1 MANTALIM
9 HQIAGMSRQHLPS
22 RTNMMGVIVMSAE
35 ALLGMFLK
43 TSNIM
48 TEQGRI
54 AVGIAEI
61 GMTAKEMT
69 EKRMAGIAEK
79 MTGAEVIMTDIGI
92 LMFMSGRK
100 ITSAT
105 VRSAGMRVP
114 V

>member
-1 MANTALIM
+1 M
-9 HQIAGMSRQHLPS
+9 HQIAGMSRQHVSS
-22 RTNMMGVIVMSAE
+22 RMNVMGMIMMSAE
-35 ALLGMFLK
+35 AIILGMFPK

-54 AVGIAEI
+54 AVGTAEI

-79 MTGAEVIMTDIGI
+79 TTGAEVIMTDIGI
-92 LMFMSGRK
+92 LMFVSGRK
-100 ITSAT
+100 ITPAT
-105 VRSAGMRVP
+105 ARSAGMRVL